1 VRWNRPI
8 TTTVFAVLFAGL
20 ALSVAPA
27 QAQLHSRRPTEQALF
42 LIPAPQSPDDSAFV
56 VALAD
61 DVRDEMEDRLRRQI
75 ITIPSANICRVLEE
89 SAYRCD
95 AVLNPADA
103 DRLAQ
108 AMRADVYIVGSMW
121 REDDTPVSRFRM
133 VDVRRTGL
141 SGWVTVPGAPGASP
155 EDFATTIIDSLE
167 HQMEAARWAR
177 ECTEERDRGD
187 FEESMVRA
195 HRALAIY
202 PNHPSAAMCAE
213 VVSEVL
219 QQPADS
225 QIAYLEL
232 AVAGDSLLSRGWER
246 LGRMYQAKGDSTA
259 SLQAF
264 AQQSRTRPTDRQLR
278 MGVIAGAITLGSY
291 DVARDL
297 ADEWMAVVPTDLG
310 ILQLKARACVEGGL
324 WGCALD
330 ASRQWYELDS
340 TLVGDSAFYQQVIGA
355 AQSLGNTTEQLEWS
369 AEAVRHVPG
378 SASLWRA
385 HAAALVA
392 EASTVGAV
400 AGVEADPGRADSL
413 AALEQVYTDSAV
425 AVYDHLL
432 AMDSTDVRSAL
443 AGARLV
449 LGMVEID
456 TAIPLDTA
464 RLLKGGEFLGRAVAA
479 SPADT
484 SVLMNVAV
492 TFYQRGSALVR
503 TRMLFQTGVD
513 WLEYSVEYDVL
524 GRLSPQNYFFL
535 GLGYMFLIFEFD
547 QQVTATES
555 CELVDEEARLV
566 ARGKEAMTL
575 GAQLAPDQANRFL
588 QQFNTF
594 EERIPQLR
602 RAWCQ

>member
-1 VRWNRPI
+1 MRWNRSI
-8 TTTVFAVLFAGL
+8 TTTVFAGLFAGL

-27 QAQLHSRRPTEQALF
+27 EAQLATRRATERALF

-61 DVRDEMEDRLRRQI
+61 DVRDQMASRLRRQI
-75 ITIPSANICRVLEE
+75 VTIPSTDICRVLEE
-89 SAYRCD
+89 SAYECD
-95 AVLNPADA
+95 TALNPADA

-121 REDDTPVSRFRM
+121 REDDAPVSRFRM

-141 SGWVTVPGAPGASP
+141 SGWMTVEGAAGASP
-155 EDFATTIIDSLE
+155 EEFATSILDSLE

-177 ECTEERDRGD
+177 ECIEERDRGD
-187 FEESMVRA
+187 FEDAMERA
-195 HRALAIY
+195 HRAFAIY

-219 QQPADS
+219 RQSADS
-225 QIAYLEL
+225 QIVHVRR

-246 LGRMYQAKGDSTA
+246 LGRLYQARGDSTA
-259 SLQAF
+259 ALLAF
-264 AQQSRTRPTDRQLR
+264 AQQSRTRPADRKLR
-278 MGVIAGAITLGSY
+278 MGVIAGAITMDAY

-297 ADEWMAVVPTDLG
+297 ADEWLAVVPADLG

-324 WGCALD
+324 WDCALD
-330 ASRQWYELDS
+330 ALTQQYAIDS
-340 TLVGDSAFYQQVIGA
+340 TLVGDSVFYRQVIGA
-355 AQSLGNTTEQLEWS
+355 AQSLGSTTAQLEWS
-369 AEAVRHVPG
+369 AEAVRHIPG

-385 HAAALVA
+385 HASALVA
-392 EASTVGAV
+392 EAGTVGAV
-400 AGVEADPGRADSL
+400 AGVESDPGRADSL

-425 AVYDHLL
+425 AVYEHLL
-432 AMDSTDVRSAL
+432 ATDATDVRSAL
-443 AGARLV
+443 AAARLL
-449 LGMVEID
+449 LGVVEID

-464 RLLKGGEFLGRAVAA
+464 RLLKGGEFLVRAVAA

-503 TRMLFQTGVD
+503 ARMLFRTAVA
-513 WLEYSVEYDVL
+513 WLEHSTEYDVL
-524 GRLSPQNYFFL
+524 GRLPPQNYFFL
-535 GLGYMFLIFEFD
+535 GLGYMFLIYEFD
-547 QQVTATES
+547 QEVTATQS
-555 CELVDEEARLV
+555 CELVDEEAGMV